1 MIVIMVMIVVIV
13 VVVVVAV
20 VGTLET
26 TAEPAIAVLEIPRQ
40 NHHP

>member
-1 MIVIMVMIVVIV
+1 MIVIMVMIVVI